1 MEKQRDFVMPEEETV
16 GAGSENP
23 PESPAATHP
32 PLGKGGTPS
41 ATATDPT
48 QGEPVGLGNDY
59 PSVACGD
66 TSPDKERQEENV
78 RFSGEPVGAGVPDRP
93 SASDDLSPDQ
103 PECGPVPESSAPHWY
118 VDLNREE
125 FVHFRMLLARVNGP
139 LRLRVPTL
147 VMALICCATM
157 VALAIEEW
165 YTAGMDG
172 TPDPVM
178 LVGALLVLVP
188 AAIVWWYIPAK
199 MRKTAGEQYDRAV
212 NSGMNYCGRLTVCPE
227 YVEKAGDTATAHLR
241 LDERVLFIESA
252 EMMVFTAAGSPA
264 LVLPARCLTQEMVAA
279 IHAAT
284 QHLPPRNRRFIARIA
299 PMGRVVTAPPPA
311 VKPEELFVTT
321 FTYSPEE
328 YAKLLRELLIRNF
341 WRASPV
347 TAVTATCGAV
357 LFGYDQQN
365 LLMTVVYFLI
375 IAAILT
381 TVNLLLPLARVK
393 NQSEALSPHQRT
405 VQVRMDT
412 LALRIKGQTG
422 SESFVLW
429 CDVDHVYDKDE
440 FVEVVH
446 DKHGT
451 LHIPK
456 RAIENLTAFE
466 AVLNR
471 CRGK

>member
-16 GAGSENP
+16 GM
-23 PESPAATHP
+23 
-32 PLGKGGTPS
+32 
-41 ATATDPT
+41 
-48 QGEPVGLGNDY
+48 GNDY

-66 TSPDKERQEENV
+66 TSPDKGRQEENAC
-78 RFSGEPVGAGVPDRP
+78 FSGEPVGAGVPDRP
-93 SASDDLSPDQ
+93 SATDSLTPDQ
-103 PECGPVPESSAPHWY
+103 PVGAWTFACGEVRRDFAAQPQNSRHHESPDHESPAPHWY
-118 VDLNREE
+118 VDLNRED
-125 FVHFRMLLARVNGP
+125 FVRFRMLLARVNGP

-165 YTAGMDG
+165 YVAGMDG
-172 TPDPVM
+172 APDPVL

-227 YVEKAGDTATAHLR
+227 FIEKAGDTATAHVR

-252 EMMVFTAAGSPA
+252 EMMVFTTASSPA

-284 QHLPPRNRRFIARIA
+284 EHLSPRNRRFIARIA
-299 PMGRVVTAPPPA
+299 PMGQVVTAPPPA

-341 WRASPV
+341 WRASPI

-381 TVNLLLPLARVK
+381 TVNLLLPLSRVK
-393 NQSEALSPHQRT
+393 GQSEALSPHQRT

-440 FVEVVH
+440 FVEIVH

-456 RAIENLTAFE
+456 RAIEDLTAFE